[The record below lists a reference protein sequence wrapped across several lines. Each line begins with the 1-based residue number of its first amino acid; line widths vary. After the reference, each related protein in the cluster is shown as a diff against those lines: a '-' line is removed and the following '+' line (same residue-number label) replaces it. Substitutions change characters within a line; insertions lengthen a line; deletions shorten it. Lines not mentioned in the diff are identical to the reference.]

1 MVGCTRK
8 VAPSTRFTQI
18 GIQVAQSRP
27 RWHFQFALPGS
38 LAECSF
44 ASACACA
51 CERAQVVIIEAD
63 RDLVEPMRGMGYKAR
78 LTALCAWLLPSSD
91 GCIEQVLLRNAYNIV
106 FTPING

>member
-1 MVGCTRK
+1 M
-8 VAPSTRFTQI
+8 
-18 GIQVAQSRP
+18 
-27 RWHFQFALPGS
+27 
-38 LAECSF
+38 
-44 ASACACA
+44 
-51 CERAQVVIIEAD
+51 IIEAD